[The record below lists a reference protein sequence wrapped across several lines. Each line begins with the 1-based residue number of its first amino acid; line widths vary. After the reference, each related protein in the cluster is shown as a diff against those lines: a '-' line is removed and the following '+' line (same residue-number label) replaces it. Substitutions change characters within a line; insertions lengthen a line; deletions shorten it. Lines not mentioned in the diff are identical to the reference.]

1 MKLDPERAEDLDDG
15 GKARVSVFRK
25 KIVEAL
31 TAEGVQ
37 FVFNTPNEQ
46 SRPGYLKMGWRV
58 VGRPAVAVRPRSLRS
73 AIRMARGHVPAQRW
87 SEPSDVGADA
97 GRFLRGEA
105 RVIGSAELR
114 QLVPFSDS
122 YFWRLEKA
130 GQFPRRIK
138 IGQHRVGW
146 ALNEIVAWIEARK
159 AQRGRS

>member
-1 MKLDPERAEDLDDG
+1 M
-15 GKARVSVFRK
+15 
-25 KIVEAL
+25 
-31 TAEGVQ
+31 Q
-37 FVFNTPNEQ
+37 Q
-46 SRPGYLKMGWRV
+46 
-58 VGRPAVAVRPRSLRS
+58 RS
-73 AIRMARGHVPAQRW
+73 AKGEDMDGKNKDP
-87 SEPSDVGADA
+87 
-97 GRFLRGEA
+97 GEA